1 MERYKRNFKYKYPT
15 STQRSVLGLAGIT
28 AIGTLIAIVI
38 LVIKI
43 MVRIQSGG
51 QESDLSIWD
60 FLAIPL
66 EVALTII
73 FLNLASD
80 IEISSDGIRLQTFHF
95 LSRTIPFTDII
106 GVKRAR
112 IGYHIELLVV
122 KNMPWVYR
130 LFGILYGLTF
140 KPVVPITKY
149 LPHREEALRRIRAKS
164 HSHGFH

>member
-15 STQRSVLGLAGIT
+15 STQISVLGLAGIT
-28 AIGTLIAIVI
+28 AIGTVIAIGI
-38 LVIKI
+38 LVVKI

-66 EVALTII
+66 EIVLTVI

-80 IEISSDGIRLQTFHF
+80 IEINSDGIRLQTFYF
-95 LSRTIPFTDII
+95 WSRTIPFSHII
-106 GVKRAR
+106 GVRRAR
-112 IGYHIELLVV
+112 IGYKIELLVV
-122 KNMPWVYR
+122 KNIPWVYR

-140 KPVVPITKY
+140 KPVIPITKY
-149 LPHREEALRRIRAKS
+149 LPHREELLRKIRANS
-164 HSHGFH
+164 HSHGVH